1 VDRSTDPVPPA
12 KGIRAKLRRLDRRL
26 SLSLKVVLPMVVVA
40 TITVLLVG
48 RAIVG
53 QTREQVTKER
63 AETARDVAFLV
74 GREFARGEQ
83 SSVGD
88 LLGDLSVADP
98 LLQGINVY
106 VMQGRRAVVWAST
119 DPAELSAQEEPEEA
133 DVEVIRTG
141 EGRLEEDKEEG
152 EHVLEAIEPLRVDG
166 QVVGSVGVY
175 MSLADLDAAVVLS
188 SGRVLLV
195 MSVVAAVAVAA
206 MAAILYV
213 VVFRPAARLSRA
225 ARRVAEG
232 DLSVRLPEGREA
244 PGRDELFTVA
254 HEFDRMLRAV
264 EVRSRQ
270 LRAAEERYR
279 TLVERIPAIAY
290 TADFGPEGRWHY
302 VAPQIEEVL
311 GYTPAEWT
319 ADRGLW
325 WNRLHPEDRERVLE
339 DEEICR
345 RTSGHL
351 AIEYR
356 VLAKDDRVVWIRDD
370 AFVMRDEQG
379 RPLYFHGVLYDITQQ
394 KQAEEA
400 LRQAY
405 DRERQAAGRL
415 RSLDEM
421 KNAFLSAVS
430 HELRTPLSSV
440 IGFARTLQQEE
451 VNLPQEERRMMFDR
465 LVANAQ
471 KLARLLSDLLDLD
484 RLASGVIEPRRQV
497 VDVGALARRVIEEA
511 DLGGRPLELTA
522 DPAPAFVDPS
532 HVERIIEN
540 LIVNAAKHTPPRTA
554 VRLTV
559 TSHPKAV
566 EISVEDQG
574 EGVPDDLKEMVF
586 RPFERGDDNGHA
598 PGTGIGLS
606 LVARFAELH
615 GGRAWVEDRPGGGAR
630 FRVSLPG
637 LNLPAPAPTR

>member
-1 VDRSTDPVPPA
+1 LADPDPLSR
-12 KGIRAKLRRLDRRL
+12 GIQARLRRLDRRL
-26 SLSLKVVLPMVVVA
+26 SLSLKVGLPLVVVA

-53 QTREQVTKER
+53 QTRQQVMKER
-63 AETARDVAFLV
+63 VDAAQDIALLV
-74 GREFARGEQ
+74 GREFARGDQ
-83 SSVGD
+83 TSVND
-88 LLGDLSVADP
+88 LLGDIRASDP
-98 LLQGINVY
+98 LLAGINVY
-106 VMQGRRAVVWAST
+106 LMEERRAVVWAST
-119 DPAELSAQEEPEEA
+119 DPSELSAADEPEPG
-133 DVEVIRTG
+133 DLEVIRTG
-141 EGRLEEDKEEG
+141 IPRLEEEHEDG
-152 EHVLEAIEPLRVDG
+152 EHILEAVEPLRVNG
-166 QVVGSVGVY
+166 ELVGSIGVY
-175 MSLADLDAAVVLS
+175 MSLSDLDAAVDLS
-188 SGRVLLV
+188 SRRVLLV
-195 MSVVAAVAVAA
+195 MSVVAAVAVGA
-206 MAAILYV
+206 MATILYI

-264 EVRSRQ
+264 EIRDRQ

-279 TLVERIPAIAY
+279 TLVERIPAVAY
-290 TADFGPEGRWHY
+290 TAEFGAEGRWRY

-325 WNRLHPEDRERVLE
+325 WSRVHPEDRDRVLE
-339 DEEICR
+339 DEEECR

-351 AIEYR
+351 AVEYR

-370 AFVMRDEQG
+370 AIVMRGEEGQ
-379 RPLYFHGVLYDITQQ
+379 PLYFHGVLYDITQQ
-394 KQAEEA
+394 KRAEEA
-400 LRQAY
+400 LRDAY
-405 DRERQAAGRL
+405 DRERQAAERL

-440 IGFARTLQQEE
+440 IGYARTLQDEE
-451 VNLPQEERRMMFDR
+451 VNLPQEERREMFER

-471 KLARLLSDLLDLD
+471 KLSRLLSDLLDLD
-484 RLASGVIEPRRQV
+484 RLARGIVEPRRQV

-511 DLGGRPLELTA
+511 DLGDRLLQVTA
-522 DPAPAFVDPS
+522 DEAPAFVDPS
-532 HVERIIEN
+532 HVERIMEN
-540 LIVNAAKHTPPRTA
+540 LLVNASKHTPPGKP

-559 TSHPKAV
+559 TSHPRAV
-566 EISVEDQG
+566 EISVEDRG
-574 EGVPDDLKEMVF
+574 AGVPDALKDSVF
-586 RPFERGDDNGHA
+586 KPFERGEENGHA

-637 LNLPAPAPTR
+637 LSSPAPAPTR

>member
-1 VDRSTDPVPPA
+1 LA
-12 KGIRAKLRRLDRRL
+12 
-26 SLSLKVVLPMVVVA
+26 VVA
-40 TITVLLVG
+40 TITVLVVG
-48 RAIVG
+48 RTIVG
-53 QTREQVTKER
+53 QTREQVMNER
-63 AETARDVAFLV
+63 AEAARDIAFLIT
-74 GREFARGEQ
+74 REFARGDQ
-83 SSVGD
+83 SSMVSLLED
-88 LLGDLSVADP
+88 LQASDP

-106 VMQGRRAVVWAST
+106 VMEGRRPLVWAST
-119 DPAELSAQEEPEEA
+119 DPAELSAEEEPEAA

-141 EGRLEEDKEEG
+141 VPRLKEEQEGG
-152 EHVLEAIEPLRVDG
+152 EHLLEAVQPLRADG
-166 QVVGSVGVY
+166 EVVGSIGVY
-175 MSLADLDAAVVLS
+175 MSLSDLDTAVDLSSQRVLGVMAVV
-188 SGRVLLV
+188 G
-195 MSVVAAVAVAA
+195 AIAVAA
-206 MAAILYV
+206 MASILYV

-264 EVRSRQ
+264 ELRSRQ
-270 LRAAEERYR
+270 LHAAEERYR
-279 TLVERIPAIAY
+279 TLVEQIPAVAY

-311 GYTPAEWT
+311 GYTPTEWT

-325 WNRLHPEDRERVLE
+325 WSRVHPEDRNRVLE
-339 DEEICR
+339 DEDMCR

-351 AIEYR
+351 AVEYR

-370 AFVMRDEQG
+370 AIVVRGDQG
-379 RPLYFHGVLYDITQQ
+379 EPRYFQGVLYDITKQ
-394 KQAEEA
+394 KEAEEA
-400 LRQAY
+400 LREAY
-405 DRERQAAGRL
+405 DRERQAAERL

-430 HELRTPLSSV
+430 HELRTPLSAV
-440 IGFARTLQQEE
+440 IGYARTLQQEE
-451 VNLPQEERRMMFDR
+451 VNLPREERRDMFDR

-471 KLARLLSDLLDLD
+471 KLSRLLSDLLDLD
-484 RLASGVIEPRRQV
+484 RLARGIMEPRRQV

-511 DLGGRPLELTA
+511 DLRDRPLQLTA
-522 DPAPAFVDPS
+522 DEAPAFVDPS
-532 HVERIIEN
+532 HVERIMEN
-540 LIVNAAKHTPPRTA
+540 LLVNAAKHTPPGTA

-574 EGVPDDLKEMVF
+574 EGVPDALKDTVF
-586 RPFERGDDNGHA
+586 RPFERGEENGHA

-637 LNLPAPAPTR
+637 LSSSVPAPTR